1 MAEGLLERHIHNFKK
16 TNFGNLSPNQIRME
30 TLWDLTSVS
39 FNGSGG
45 NALYILVAGKDPGF
59 GGEDYGYITNVTTGG
74 STRLL
79 YSSKGDTT
87 IDVRGGCVVVG
98 MKSSSDTCTVS
109 FSDASMTIIIARV
122 DVPNGKI
129 DVVGKQSKTW
139 WEAGDHGINITKTNE
154 PVGNLFIGVASMGSH
169 AGYKYARYSR
179 TNCNGS
185 QLATPDNLGWNRQL
199 IATFIPSAAT
209 NSFSVSTSNEQNNGY
224 LEVHSCWMFKVYSN
238 Y

>member
-1 MAEGLLERHIHNFKK
+1 MAEGLIERRIHNFKK

-30 TLWDLTSVS
+30 TLWDSTSVS

-45 NALYILVAGKDPGF
+45 NALYILVGGKDPGD
-59 GGEDYGYITNVTTGG
+59 GDDYGYITNVTTGG
-74 STRLL
+74 STRVL
-79 YSSKGDTT
+79 YSSKGDKT

-109 FSDASMTIIIARV
+109 FRDTAMTIIIARV

-139 WEAGDHGINITKTNE
+139 WEAGTHGISITKTNE

-169 AGYKYARYSR
+169 DGDRNASCSR
-179 TNCNGS
+179 SNCNGS
-185 QLATPDNLGWNRQL
+185 QLVTGTSLGWNRQL

-209 NSFSVSTSNEQNNGY
+209 NSFSVSTSNGGNDGY